1 MTLADPAPLS
11 WGVIGATSWV
21 AVKAVIPAIV
31 GSPRARLVAVA
42 SQSAN
47 APSSADG
54 SNSASA
60 ASVKVPSGPRYA

>member
-42 SQSAN
+42 SQGAN
-47 APSSADG
+47 ASPNEAG
-54 SNSASA
+54 SR
-60 ASVKVPSGPRYA
+60 P